1 VTSTRDELIVAVVTL
16 MALCSACASTPAEQR
31 YQAPAAGTPVAELV
45 NFGSLGGS
53 TTTCQFSGK
62 ACRAWVVAVDGKY
75 TPAFS
80 KTTLVVP
87 GVHKVLVGC
96 YLWSAPPKIV
106 GYIPKAGPVVE
117 GGNAVPEFVALTG
130 PFADNR
136 KYYIRCESE
145 AGKPRISIAA
155 SPEGSALLGFE

>member
-1 VTSTRDELIVAVVTL
+1 ME
-16 MALCSACASTPAEQR
+16 
-31 YQAPAAGTPVAELV
+31 
-45 NFGSLGGS
+45 
-53 TTTCQFSGK
+53 
-62 ACRAWVVAVDGKY
+62 KY